1 MKRSTQVGARG
12 SPTVLTDTAAEMLAS
27 CAATQ
32 TQAAGAES
40 CTGTV
45 ASAEQTGSG
54 EVATEMSVNEVCSET
69 PPQCTQGSR
78 VGKWRAEAPLE
89 QTDV

>member
-1 MKRSTQVGARG
+1 MKQQSLQPAVKRGTQAGVRG

-40 CTGTV
+40 RTGTA

-54 EVATEMSVNEVCSET
+54 RVATEMSVNAVCSET
-69 PPQCTQGSR
+69 PPQCRQGSR
-78 VGKWRAEAPLE
+78 VGK
-89 QTDV
+89 